1 MRYRAIGLSMLFVL
15 SAVAAACTGS
25 SADIKKVGL
34 VTDVGTLEDKSFN
47 EASWVGTQA
56 GAKALGGTASN
67 IVTKAPADYAP
78 NIKTFVDQGY
88 GVIVTVGFAMG
99 DATTIAAKTY
109 PKVKFIGVDQGVCID
124 ETGKSDPTFAC
135 KGDAKTLLPNYQG
148 IVFKEEQ
155 VGYLAGVLAASVSK
169 TGVIGTLGGIN
180 TIPAVVRYINGYRNG
195 AVSVNDKIDVK
206 VAYVSTDI
214 TKAFNDPGTG
224 KSIGQQMIGQKADVI
239 FQVAGLSGAGAIEAA
254 CATPGVIGL
263 GVDVDQSKSLPQ
275 SAKCILTSAE
285 KKLVDAVTAA
295 IGKIGAKTDVGGT
308 SVWDAS
314 TTPVGVGLS
323 PYGSDY
329 KDLVTPEIQAKI
341 DAALAG
347 MKAGSV
353 DPCKPTPCDKKD

>member
-1 MRYRAIGLSMLFVL
+1 MRNRALGLSVLFVL
-15 SAVAAACTGS
+15 SLVVTACGAGAA
-25 SADIKKVGL
+25 DVKKVGL

-47 EASWVGTQA
+47 EASWVGAQA
-56 GAKALGGTASN
+56 GAAATGGKASN
-67 IVTKAPADYAP
+67 IVTKAPADYAA

-99 DATTIAAKTY
+99 DATTIAAKQY
-109 PKVKFIGVDQGVCID
+109 PNVKFIGVDQGVCVD
-124 ETGKSDPTFAC
+124 ETGKGDPTFAC

-148 IVFKEEQ
+148 LVFKEEQ
-155 VGYLAGVLAASVSK
+155 VGYLAGVLAGSVSK
-169 TGVIGTLGGIN
+169 SGVIGTLGGIN

-195 AVSVNDKIDVK
+195 AASVNPDIDVK

-239 FQVAGLSGAGAIEAA
+239 FQVAGLSGAGAIESA

-263 GVDVDQSKSLPQ
+263 GVDVDQSKSLPNL
-275 SAKCILTSAE
+275 AKCILTSAE
-285 KKLVDAVTAA
+285 KKLVNAVDAA
-295 IGKIGAKTDVGGT
+295 IKKIGAKTDVGGT
-308 SVWDAS
+308 TVWDAS
-314 TTPVGVGLS
+314 TDPVGVGLS
-323 PYGSDY
+323 PYGGDY

-347 MKAGSV
+347 MKDKTV
-353 DPCKPTPCDKKD
+353 DPCMPTPCDKKD